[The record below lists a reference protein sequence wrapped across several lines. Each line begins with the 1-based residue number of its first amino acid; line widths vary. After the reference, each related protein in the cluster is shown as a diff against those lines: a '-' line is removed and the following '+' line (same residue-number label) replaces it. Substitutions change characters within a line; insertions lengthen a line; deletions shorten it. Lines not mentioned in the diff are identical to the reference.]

1 MKHIRQH
8 VGRLVWLGK
17 KKNESTEQSR
27 EPWNHREVAWAGL
40 LMVVTERERDREGDM
55 GEHSW

>member
-1 MKHIRQH
+1 MARE
-8 VGRLVWLGK
+8 K